1 MTMLGRGRGPRGGCE
16 GEQPRN
22 RVNVRNQGCTL
33 WVVVT
38 WHGAWSAVMWRWL
51 WLVVMWHWLWV
62 AMRHHVSS
70 FRARQSS
77 GSFVG
82 WKKAPSGDLAVG
94 SFIPFVCVTG
104 NLDNGCLWVDSS
116 VTFSLKEDKIGT
128 AHRVTE
134 RMAGVRAWERAPRFT
149 RASWALPSTGRRRP
163 GRDLSLHAWG
173 CVAAQDVCLQGYCPR
188 KVRAV

>member
-1 MTMLGRGRGPRGGCE
+1 M
-16 GEQPRN
+16 
-22 RVNVRNQGCTL
+22 
-33 WVVVT
+33 
-38 WHGAWSAVMWRWL
+38 GAGHVALAVGSNE
-51 WLVVMWHWLWV
+51 
-62 AMRHHVSS
+62 AHVSS

-82 WKKAPSGDLAVG
+82 WKNAPSGDLAVG
-94 SFIPFVCVTG
+94 SFVPFVCVTG

-134 RMAGVRAWERAPRFT
+134 RMAGVSALERAPRFT
-149 RASWALPSTGRRRP
+149 RALWALPSTGSRRP

-173 CVAAQDVCLQGYCPR
+173 CVAAQDVCLQGYCPC
-188 KVRAV
+188 KVYAVYTRSRWVVLTEVKGE

>member
-1 MTMLGRGRGPRGGCE
+1 MKVSSSGA
-16 GEQPRN
+16 GETSEIRA
-22 RVNVRNQGCTL
+22 CTR

-38 WHGAWSAVMWRWL
+38 WHGPWSAVMWRWL
-51 WLVVMWHWLWV
+51 WV
-62 AMRHHVSS
+62 AVRHHVSS

-116 VTFSLKEDKIGT
+116 VTFSLKEDTIGT
-128 AHRVTE
+128 AHRVIE

-149 RASWALPSTGRRRP
+149 RAPCALPSTGTRRP
-163 GRDLSLHAWG
+163 GRDLSLQAWG
-173 CVAAQDVCLQGYCPR
+173 CVAAQDVCLQGYSPR
-188 KVRAV
+188 KVHAV